1 FTSPLHVDAA
11 TSSPAAQSPVP
22 QPPPVAAVIPEV
34 PVAKPR
40 DSPTSPRLHCLL
52 HHLEPRCSGTSTTK
66 QNPSIRLL
74 LGRNAATK
82 TSHGFLLH
90 LRLLGCFSW
99 GDIHDNER
107 TIPPEFF
114 DGKSASEH
122 LDVYKYYRD
131 WIVRHSGE
139 IRRRRSRSPTT
150 GGLIDYTLS
159 AKPSAKEEREREE
172 GSEKGTPCWD
182 YSSCK
187 SPCSMACFTTDKLHK
202 ISNLFYRMDS
212 FPSSQ
217 LFKKV
222 DITEERKSDRID
234 KEPLSLVEVI
244 LQYVADWKKV
254 AVYVGT
260 MSEIDYAARFIKLA
274 FAEQFLGPE
283 EAGENGKL
291 HMKEDK
297 VITMPGGENVKEQDF
312 PK

>member
-52 HHLEPRCSGTSTTK
+52 HHLDPRCSGTSTTK

-131 WIVRHSGE
+131 WIMRHSGE
-139 IRRRRSRSPTT
+139 I
-150 GGLIDYTLS
+150 
-159 AKPSAKEEREREE
+159 
-172 GSEKGTPCWD
+172 
-182 YSSCK
+182 
-187 SPCSMACFTTDKLHK
+187 H
-202 ISNLFYRMDS
+202 
-212 FPSSQ
+212 
-217 LFKKV
+217 
-222 DITEERKSDRID
+222 
-234 KEPLSLVEVI
+234 
-244 LQYVADWKKV
+244 WKKV